1 MTTWPLPYCT
11 RADAQALPWKMI
23 LVRSR
28 GATAV
33 LASAPARAPD
43 SRELSTCLWSLYNRA
58 PGYRLRNQSGQGLT
72 EAGGDA
78 HWRTRTQSCTKPLVL
93 VCMHGAQSSAL
104 VFSITILCFSVDLGL
119 TDLAGLGGQQAP
131 GSSNK
136 LSALAWA
143 HRHMASQLLA
153 GPGGLN
159 SGLQTLQTCLY

>member
-58 PGYRLRNQSGQGLT
+58 PGHRLRNQSSQGLT
-72 EAGGDA
+72 EARGDDA
-78 HWRTRTQSCTKPLVL
+78 HWRTRTQRCTNPLVF
-93 VCMHGAQSSAL
+93 VGMHGGQSSAL
-104 VFSITILCFSVDLGL
+104 FCFSVDLGL
-119 TDLAGLGGQQAP
+119 TDSAGLGGQEAL
-131 GSSNK
+131 GSSSK
-136 LSALAWA
+136 LSVLARA
-143 HRHMASQLLA
+143 HRHLASQLLG

-159 SGLQTLQTCLY
+159 L